1 MPCLGMININN
12 SYSVTHLLLGVKKKL
27 STTFT
32 LPSFSTIAPAQPS
45 ADFAALDPS
54 STRLSS
60 LNFPSAAPS
69 TPIVT
74 LAGAPMND
82 KRVRIA
88 MLPGSPPIF
97 YKDMG
102 NPLLYNYLGAT
113 NGVLFPFQPKVDIS
127 FSANYQAQK
136 VTQSNFAFY
145 SYENSELKPF
155 DLTCDFPVRNP
166 FEGQYVIAAITFLRS
181 LTMMFTGNDNN
192 FGNNGLNLAGSP
204 PLVVSLQG
212 MGFGGLDYIPVVV
225 TNVTTSY
232 RDDVDYVT
240 ITLPGVA
247 NLANETIKLPTMMTI
262 SVSCTPMFS
271 RAFASQFSALD
282 FSTGARRLLGPA
294 GAASARTG
302 ADVTVNAGDLPTVE
316 TATATLSDFQI
327 QEESVQ
333 SLGI

>member
-1 MPCLGMININN
+1 M
-12 SYSVTHLLLGVKKKL
+12 SD
-27 STTFT
+27 
-32 LPSFSTIAPAQPS
+32 FS
-45 ADFAALDPS
+45 ALDPTS
-54 STRLSS
+54 SRLSS
-60 LNFPSAAPS
+60 LNFPAPTSS

-88 MLPGSPPIF
+88 MLPGSPAIF
-97 YKDMG
+97 YKDQG

-136 VTQSNFAFY
+136 VTQSNFVFY

-155 DLTCDFPVRNP
+155 DLTCNFPVRNP

-192 FGNNGLNLAGSP
+192 FGNNGLDLAGSP

-212 MGFGGLDYIPVVV
+212 MGFGGLDYVPIVVS
-225 TNVTTSY
+225 NVTTSY
-232 RDDVDYVT
+232 SDDVDYVT

-247 NLANETIKLPTMMTI
+247 NLANETIKLPSMLSI
-262 SVSCTPMFS
+262 SVSCIPMFS

-294 GAASARTG
+294 GAGSARSG
-302 ADVTVNAGDLPTVE
+302 ADVSVSAGDLPTLN
-316 TATATLSDFQI
+316 TTSADLSNFQI
-327 QEESVQ
+327 QEESIQ

>member
-1 MPCLGMININN
+1 
-12 SYSVTHLLLGVKKKL
+12 
-27 STTFT
+27 
-32 LPSFSTIAPAQPS
+32 
-45 ADFAALDPS
+45 
-54 STRLSS
+54 
-60 LNFPSAAPS
+60 
-69 TPIVT
+69 
-74 LAGAPMND
+74 MND

-88 MLPGSPPIF
+88 MLPGSPAIF
-97 YKDMG
+97 YKDQG

-136 VTQSNFAFY
+136 VTQSNFVFY

-155 DLTCDFPVRNP
+155 DLTCNFPVRNP

-192 FGNNGLNLAGSP
+192 FGNNGLDLAGSP

-212 MGFGGLDYIPVVV
+212 MGFGGLDYVPIVVS
-225 TNVTTSY
+225 NVTTSY
-232 RDDVDYVT
+232 SDDVDYVT

-247 NLANETIKLPTMMTI
+247 NLANETIKLPSMLSI
-262 SVSCTPMFS
+262 SVSCIPMFS

-294 GAASARTG
+294 GAGSARSG
-302 ADVTVNAGDLPTVE
+302 ADVSVSAGDLPTLN
-316 TATATLSDFQI
+316 TTSADLSNFQI
-327 QEESVQ
+327 QEESIQ